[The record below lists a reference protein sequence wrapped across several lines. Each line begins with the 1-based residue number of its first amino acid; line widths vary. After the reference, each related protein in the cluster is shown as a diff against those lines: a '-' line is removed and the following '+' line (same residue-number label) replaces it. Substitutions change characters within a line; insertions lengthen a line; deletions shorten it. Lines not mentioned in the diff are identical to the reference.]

1 MSAQTAYAAE
11 ESDAEDSA
19 LSHPAPLTRA
29 STRFYD
35 AGQLL
40 FTGPSD
46 LSRFLL
52 IFHGDLEERGRI

>member
-29 STRFYD
+29 TTRFYD
-35 AGQLL
+35 AGQPRQASILK
-40 FTGPSD
+40 
-46 LSRFLL
+46 
-52 IFHGDLEERGRI
+52 